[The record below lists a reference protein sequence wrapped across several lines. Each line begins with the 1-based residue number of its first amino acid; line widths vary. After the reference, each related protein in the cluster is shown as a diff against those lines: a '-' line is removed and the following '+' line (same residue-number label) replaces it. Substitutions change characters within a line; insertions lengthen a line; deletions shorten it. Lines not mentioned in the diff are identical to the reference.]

1 MHADG
6 HDSSP
11 LTRLS
16 VSPPQLH
23 VTAHR
28 TSFFFFPFLF
38 FKWVRFRRW
47 SEQPPVAAKKPQPGA
62 SRGDYLSIPPCT
74 THSKYGHCFQC
85 FSLYCCHLSHLAPPL
100 PLPLLSGW
108 LLCWCS
114 CPLLMPKEKWPWSK
128 SDRRNR
134 CAPLAN
140 THTHTHSPA
149 SSLQHNASHF
159 VKTITTPG
167 TRFMMPQAHE
177 IEFMCKNKK
186 KKS

>member
-1 MHADG
+1 MATTPP
-6 HDSSP
+6 P

-47 SEQPPVAAKKPQPGA
+47 AEQPRVAAKKPQPGA
-62 SRGDYLSIPPCT
+62 SRGDYSSIPPCT

-134 CAPLAN
+134 CAPPCK
-140 THTHTHSPA
+140 HTHTHSLPRLLA
-149 SSLQHNASHF
+149 SAQCISFCENNHHCRDKIYDA
-159 VKTITTPG
+159 TG
-167 TRFMMPQAHE
+167 T
-177 IEFMCKNKK
+177 
-186 KKS
+186 